1 MTAIFLSFMIP
12 KATVF
17 LQEKFPNFSTY
28 ALKIRITANILNGT
42 SDTFHLTPCLYQK
55 NLKKGITVMNE
66 YDLAVLL
73 VAYAEKCAKSC
84 NRKHLQQTVREL
96 KKKLND
102 NEIRKLYLSDESIFR
117 LSKKI

>member
-1 MTAIFLSFMIP
+1 MTATFLIFMIL

-17 LQEKFPNFSTY
+17 LQEKFPNFSTCV
-28 ALKIRITANILNGT
+28 LKIRNTANTLNGI
-42 SDTFHLTPCLYQK
+42 SDIFHLTLCLYQK
-55 NLKKGITVMNE
+55 NLMKGITAMNE
-66 YDLAVLL
+66 YDLAILL

-117 LSKKI
+117 ITKKI